1 MNADVS
7 PFPASINKH
16 IGFVTVRTFHTGIS
30 PGLEILSRTSEIPAR
45 PSARRGREPYPASHS
60 EHIDKIGDCMK
71 TPLRYAFV
79 TLALAA
85 NVAGAQTYPTKP
97 VTMVIPF
104 AAGGPTDVVGRL
116 LAQSMSK
123 TLGQQVIVEN
133 TVGAGGTIAATR
145 VARAAPDGYMV
156 LLHHIGH
163 STAPSLYRKLPYDA
177 LNGFE
182 MLGLVTDVPMTV
194 VAKGNFQAKDFGE
207 MVRYVKANKESINL
221 ANAGTGSASHLCGL
235 LLQDAISTKVT
246 TVPYKGTGPAMNDLL
261 GGQVDLMCDQTTNT
275 TSYIKS
281 GKIKAYAVTTPKR
294 LAVLPDLPTT
304 REAGLPAFEVAVWHG
319 MYAPK
324 GTPGDVVTKLNGAMK
339 VALKDPLVIERF
351 AGLGTEPVAET
362 RATPEVHRQFLT
374 AEIAKWKSVIE
385 KAGVQPE

>member
-1 MNADVS
+1 
-7 PFPASINKH
+7 
-16 IGFVTVRTFHTGIS
+16 
-30 PGLEILSRTSEIPAR
+30 
-45 PSARRGREPYPASHS
+45 
-60 EHIDKIGDCMK
+60 MK
-71 TPLRYAFV
+71 TLIRCAL
-79 TLALAA
+79 TAAALLAGT
-85 NVAGAQTYPTKP
+85 AGAETYPSRP

-145 VARAAPDGYMV
+145 VARAAPDGYTV

-177 LNGFE
+177 LNSFE
-182 MLGLVTDVPMTV
+182 TLGLVTDVPMTV
-194 VAKGNFQAKDFGE
+194 VGKGNFPAKDFNDL
-207 MVRYVKANKESINL
+207 VKNVKTNQEKINL
-221 ANAGTGSASHLCGL
+221 ANAGTGSASHLCGM
-235 LLQDAISTKVT
+235 LLQDAIGVKVT
-246 TVPYKGTGPAMNDLL
+246 TIPYKGTAPAMNDLL

-319 MYAPK
+319 LYAPK
-324 GTPGDVVTKLNGAMK
+324 GASTEVVSKMNNALK

-351 AGLGTEPVAET
+351 AGLGTEPVVES
-362 RATPEVHRQFLT
+362 RATPEVHKQYLS

>member
-1 MNADVS
+1 
-7 PFPASINKH
+7 
-16 IGFVTVRTFHTGIS
+16 
-30 PGLEILSRTSEIPAR
+30 
-45 PSARRGREPYPASHS
+45 
-60 EHIDKIGDCMK
+60 MK
-71 TPLRYAFV
+71 TLLRYSLIATV
-79 TLALAA
+79 LAA
-85 NVAGAQTYPTKP
+85 ATASAQTFPTKP

-145 VARAAPDGYMV
+145 VARAAPDGYTV

-177 LNGFE
+177 LTSFE
-182 MLGLVTDVPMTV
+182 TVGLVTDVPMTV
-194 VAKGNFQAKDFGE
+194 VTKGDFQAKDFADL
-207 MVRYVKANKESINL
+207 VKNVKANQEKINL
-221 ANAGTGSASHLCGL
+221 ANAGTGSASHLCGM
-235 LLQDAISTKVT
+235 LLQDAIGVKVT
-246 TVPYKGTGPAMNDLL
+246 TVPYKGTAPAMNDLL
-261 GGQVDLMCDQTTNT
+261 GGQVDMMCDQTTNT

-324 GTPGDVVTKLNGAMK
+324 GTPQDVVVKMNNALK
-339 VALKDPLVIERF
+339 VALKDQLVIDRF
-351 AGLGTEPVAET
+351 AGLGTEPVADNRT
-362 RATPEVHRQFLT
+362 SPEVHKQFLT
-374 AEIAKWKSVIE
+374 AEISKWKSVIE

>member
-1 MNADVS
+1 
-7 PFPASINKH
+7 
-16 IGFVTVRTFHTGIS
+16 
-30 PGLEILSRTSEIPAR
+30 
-45 PSARRGREPYPASHS
+45 
-60 EHIDKIGDCMK
+60 MK
-71 TPLRYAFV
+71 TILRYALAV
-79 TLALAA
+79 ATLVSGA
-85 NVAGAQTYPTKP
+85 AGAQTYPTRP
-97 VTMVIPF
+97 VTLVIPF

-145 VARAAPDGYMV
+145 VARAAPDGYTL

-177 LNGFE
+177 VNGFE
-182 MLGLVTDVPMTV
+182 TLGLVTDVPMTV
-194 VAKGNFQAKDFGE
+194 VARGNFPAKDFSDL
-207 MVRYVKANKESINL
+207 VQYVKANKEKINV
-221 ANAGTGSASHLCGL
+221 AHAGTGSASHLCSMLFQSAVGV
-235 LLQDAISTKVT
+235 TVT
-246 TVPYKGTGPAMNDLL
+246 TIPYKGTGPAMNDLL
-261 GGQVDLMCDQTTNT
+261 GGQVDIMCDQTTNT

-324 GTPGDVVTKLNGAMK
+324 GTSPEVVGKVNNALK
-339 VALKDPLVIERF
+339 VALKDSLVIERF
-351 AGLGTEPVAET
+351 AGLGTEPVAES
-362 RATPEVHRQFLT
+362 RATPEVHKQFLI
-374 AEIAKWKSVIE
+374 AEIAKWKAVIE

>member
-1 MNADVS
+1 
-7 PFPASINKH
+7 
-16 IGFVTVRTFHTGIS
+16 
-30 PGLEILSRTSEIPAR
+30 
-45 PSARRGREPYPASHS
+45 
-60 EHIDKIGDCMK
+60 MK
-71 TPLRYAFV
+71 TLLRF
-79 TLALAA
+79 ALTTAA
-85 NVAGAQTYPTKP
+85 LVVASTAGAQTYPSRP

-145 VARAAPDGYMV
+145 VARAAPDGYTV

-177 LNGFE
+177 LTGFE
-182 MLGLVTDVPMTV
+182 TLGLVTDVPMTV
-194 VAKGNFQAKDFGE
+194 VAKGNFAAKDFADL
-207 MVRYVKANKESINL
+207 VRNIKANQEKINL

-235 LLQDAISTKVT
+235 LLQDAIGVKIT
-246 TVPYKGTGPAMNDLL
+246 TIPYKGTGPAMNDLL
-261 GGQVDLMCDQTTNT
+261 GGQVDIMCDQTTNT

-324 GTPGDVVTKLNGAMK
+324 GTSAEVVSKVNNALK

-351 AGLGTEPVAET
+351 AGLGTEPVAEN
-362 RATPEVHRQFLT
+362 RATPEVHKQFLT
-374 AEIAKWKSVIE
+374 SEIAKWKSVIE

>member
-1 MNADVS
+1 
-7 PFPASINKH
+7 
-16 IGFVTVRTFHTGIS
+16 
-30 PGLEILSRTSEIPAR
+30 
-45 PSARRGREPYPASHS
+45 
-60 EHIDKIGDCMK
+60 MK
-71 TPLRYAFV
+71 SLLRC
-79 TLALAA
+79 ALAA
-85 NVAGAQTYPTKP
+85 AALAAGTAGAQNYPSRP

-145 VARAAPDGYMV
+145 VARAAPDGYTI

-177 LNGFE
+177 LTSFE
-182 MLGLVTDVPMTV
+182 TLGLVTDVPMTV
-194 VAKGNFQAKDFGE
+194 VAKGNFPAKDFGDL
-207 MVRYVKANKESINL
+207 VKNVKANQEKINL

-235 LLQDAISTKVT
+235 LLQDAIGVKVT
-246 TVPYKGTGPAMNDLL
+246 SVPYKGTAPAMNDLL
-261 GGQVDLMCDQTTNT
+261 GGQVDIMCDQTTNT

-319 MYAPK
+319 LYAPK
-324 GTPGDVVTKLNGAMK
+324 GASNEVVSKMNHALK
-339 VALKDPLVIERF
+339 VALKDPIVIDRF
-351 AGLGTEPVAET
+351 AGLGTEPVAES
-362 RATPEVHRQFLT
+362 RATPEVHKQYLS
-374 AEIAKWKSVIE
+374 AEIAKWKSVME

>member
-1 MNADVS
+1 M
-7 PFPASINKH
+7 
-16 IGFVTVRTFHTGIS
+16 
-30 PGLEILSRTSEIPAR
+30 LAR
-45 PSARRGREPYPASHS
+45 A
-60 EHIDKIGDCMK
+60 IDKNGDSMK
-71 TPLRYAFV
+71 TLLRC
-79 TLALAA
+79 ALAA
-85 NVAGAQTYPTKP
+85 AAMAAGTAGAQNYPSRP

-145 VARAAPDGYMV
+145 VARAAPDGYTI

-177 LNGFE
+177 LTSFE
-182 MLGLVTDVPMTV
+182 TLGLVTDVPMTV
-194 VAKGNFQAKDFGE
+194 VAKGNFPAKDFGDL
-207 MVRYVKANKESINL
+207 VKNVKANQEKINL

-235 LLQDAISTKVT
+235 LLQDAIGVKVT
-246 TVPYKGTGPAMNDLL
+246 SVPYKGTAPAMNDLL
-261 GGQVDLMCDQTTNT
+261 GGQVDIMCDQTTNT

-319 MYAPK
+319 LYAPK
-324 GTPGDVVTKLNGAMK
+324 GASNEVVSKMNHALK
-339 VALKDPLVIERF
+339 VALKDPIVIDRF
-351 AGLGTEPVAET
+351 AGLGTEPVAES
-362 RATPEVHRQFLT
+362 RATPEVHKQYLS
-374 AEIAKWKSVIE
+374 AEIAKWKSVME

>member
-1 MNADVS
+1 
-7 PFPASINKH
+7 
-16 IGFVTVRTFHTGIS
+16 
-30 PGLEILSRTSEIPAR
+30 
-45 PSARRGREPYPASHS
+45 
-60 EHIDKIGDCMK
+60 MK
-71 TPLRYAFV
+71 TIFRHAV
-79 TLALAA
+79 ALAVLA
-85 NVAGAQTYPTKP
+85 SGAASAQTYPTKP
-97 VTMVIPF
+97 VTLVIPF

-145 VARAAPDGYMV
+145 VARAAPDGYTL

-177 LNGFE
+177 VNGFE
-182 MLGLVTDVPMTV
+182 TLGLVTDVPMTV
-194 VAKGNFQAKDFGE
+194 VAKGNFPSKDFSDL
-207 MVRYVKANKESINL
+207 VQYVKANKEKINV
-221 ANAGTGSASHLCGL
+221 AHAGTGSASHLCSML
-235 LLQDAISTKVT
+235 FQSAIGVTVT
-246 TVPYKGTGPAMNDLL
+246 TIPYKGTAPAMNDLL

-324 GTPGDVVTKLNGAMK
+324 GASAEVVGKVNNALK
-339 VALKDPLVIERF
+339 VALKDTLVIERF
-351 AGLGTEPVAET
+351 AGLGTEPVAES
-362 RATPEVHRQFLT
+362 RATPEVHKQFLI

>member
-1 MNADVS
+1 
-7 PFPASINKH
+7 
-16 IGFVTVRTFHTGIS
+16 
-30 PGLEILSRTSEIPAR
+30 
-45 PSARRGREPYPASHS
+45 
-60 EHIDKIGDCMK
+60 MK
-71 TPLRYAFV
+71 TIVLFAL
-79 TLALAA
+79 TATALAA
-85 NVAGAQTYPTKP
+85 GAASAQTFPARP

-145 VARAAPDGYMV
+145 VARAAPDGYTV

-177 LNGFE
+177 LTSFE
-182 MLGLVTDVPMTV
+182 TVGLVTDVPMTV
-194 VAKGNFQAKDFGE
+194 VAKGDFQAKDFTDL
-207 MVRYVKANKESINL
+207 VKNIKANQEKINL
-221 ANAGTGSASHLCGL
+221 ANAGTGSASHLCGM
-235 LLQDAISTKVT
+235 LLQDAIGVKVT
-246 TVPYKGTGPAMNDLL
+246 TVPYKGTAPAMNDLL
-261 GGQVDLMCDQTTNT
+261 GGQVDIMCDQTTNT

-324 GTPGDVVTKLNGAMK
+324 GTPKEVVTKMNNALK
-339 VALKDPLVIERF
+339 VALKDQLVIDRF
-351 AGLGTEPVAET
+351 AGLGTEPVADNRT
-362 RATPEVHRQFLT
+362 SPEVHKQFLT
-374 AEIAKWKSVIE
+374 AEITKWKSVIE

>member
-1 MNADVS
+1 MKNLLRIAVTAAALV
-7 PFPASINKH
+7 AS
-16 IGFVTVRTFHTGIS
+16 T
-30 PGLEILSRTSEIPAR
+30 A
-45 PSARRGREPYPASHS
+45 
-60 EHIDKIGDCMK
+60 M
-71 TPLRYAFV
+71 
-79 TLALAA
+79 
-85 NVAGAQTYPTKP
+85 AQSYPTRAI
-97 VTMVIPF
+97 TMVIPF

-145 VARAAPDGYMV
+145 VARAAPDGYTV

-182 MLGLVTDVPMTV
+182 TLGLVTDVPMTV
-194 VAKGNFQAKDFGE
+194 VAKGNFQAKDFADL
-207 MVRYVKANKESINL
+207 VRNIKANQEKINL

-235 LLQDAISTKVT
+235 LFQDAIGVKIT
-246 TVPYKGTGPAMNDLL
+246 TIPYKGTAPAMNDLL

-275 TSYIKS
+275 TTYIKS
-281 GKIKAYAVTTPKR
+281 GKIKAYAVTVPKR
-294 LAVLPDLPTT
+294 LAVLPDVPTT

-319 MYAPK
+319 LYAPK
-324 GTPGDVVTKLNGAMK
+324 GTSAEVVSKLNNALK
-339 VALKDPLVIERF
+339 VALKDPVVIERF
-351 AGLGTEPVAET
+351 AGLGTEPVAQN
-362 RATPEVHRQFLT
+362 RATPEVHKQFLT
-374 AEIAKWKSVIE
+374 AEIAKWKSVME